1 MNCLNCANW
10 QMRGNPEMAVQG
22 FARCAIQEKWRFF
35 PARQVCKKFEQA
47 DPRAVAQRTKV
58 LERLKA

>member
-10 QMRGNPEMAVQG
+10 QMRGYPEMAVQG

-35 PARQVCKKFEQA
+35 PPVYLCKKFEQA
-47 DPRAVAQRTKV
+47 DQKAIDRRVKV
-58 LERLKA
+58 MEKLK

>member
-10 QMRGNPEMAVQG
+10 QMRGYPEMAVQG

-35 PARQVCKKFEQA
+35 PDRHVCKKFEQA
-47 DPRAVAQRTKV
+47 EQKAIDRRVKV
-58 LERLKA
+58 LEKLK